1 MQTLVSVVAYLVQF
15 LGFAIF
21 ARSII
26 SWFPIDKNGPIFQA
40 LAAITDPILE
50 PLRKVIPPIGMID
63 ISPMVAML
71 ALFFLANVLTSL
83 AF

>member
-1 MQTLVSVVAYLVQF
+1 MAMLVSVVAYLIQF

-26 SWFPIDKNGPIFQA
+26 SWFPIDKNGPIFQG

-71 ALFFLANVLTSL
+71 ALFFLANVLTRL
-83 AF
+83 AV

>member
-1 MQTLVSVVAYLVQF
+1 MQMLVSIVAYLVQF
-15 LGFAIF
+15 LGFAVF

-40 LAAITDPILE
+40 LAAITDPILD
-50 PLRKVIPPIGMID
+50 PLRRVIPPIGMID

-71 ALFFLANVLTSL
+71 ALFFLANVLTNL
-83 AF
+83 AV

>member
-1 MQTLVSVVAYLVQF
+1 MEVLVRIVAYLVQF

-21 ARSII
+21 ARSIL
-26 SWFPIDKNGPIFQA
+26 SWFPIDKEGPIFQV

-71 ALFFLANVLTSL
+71 ALFFLANILTSL
-83 AF
+83 SV

>member
-1 MQTLVSVVAYLVQF
+1 MQTLVSIVAYLVQF

-26 SWFPIDKNGPIFQA
+26 SWFPIDKNGPVFQA